1 MTTSEEIRRRMAED
15 PAYAQKM
22 QRELHQKLMYV
33 PWHTGVQLTPEE
45 IQVAI
50 FVCRYFDSF
59 GPQK

>member
-1 MTTSEEIRRRMAED
+1 MTTSEQIRRRMAED
-15 PAYAQKM
+15 PAYAQQM
-22 QRELHQKLMYV
+22 QRTLHKKLMEV
-33 PWHTGVQLTPEE
+33 PWHAGVHLTPEE

>member
-1 MTTSEEIRRRMAED
+1 MTMEQIRRRMAED
-15 PAYAQKM
+15 PVYAQQV
-22 QRELHQKLMYV
+22 QRQLHEKLMRV
-33 PWHTGVQLTPEE
+33 PWHQGVHLTPEE